1 MLEAELIVRKLVV
14 ITYITTFNFLCIA
27 LLAPRYAGAVMQR
40 YDAQMSKA
48 RNMAS
53 LLCNINAI
61 VTFAYFIRQLSEKI
75 PLPLSRGRF
84 DATRVKERRGS
95 VLHAFSMFLFFDK
108 YVREFAIELGLT

>member
-1 MLEAELIVRKLVV
+1 MLEADLVARKLIV
-14 ITYITTFNFLCIA
+14 ITYVTTFNFLCIA
-27 LLAPRYAGAVMQR
+27 ILAPRYAGAVMQR
-40 YDAQMSKA
+40 YDAQMSKT
-48 RNMAS
+48 RNTVN

-61 VTFAYFIRQLSEKI
+61 VIFAYFVRQLSEEI

-108 YVREFAIELGLT
+108 YVREFAIKLGLT

>member
-40 YDAQMSKA
+40 YDAQRSKA
-48 RNMAS
+48 RNMVS

-61 VTFAYFIRQLSEKI
+61 VTFAYFIRQLSEEI

-84 DATRVKERRGS
+84 DATRVQERRGS

-108 YVREFAIELGLT
+108 YVREFAIGLGLT